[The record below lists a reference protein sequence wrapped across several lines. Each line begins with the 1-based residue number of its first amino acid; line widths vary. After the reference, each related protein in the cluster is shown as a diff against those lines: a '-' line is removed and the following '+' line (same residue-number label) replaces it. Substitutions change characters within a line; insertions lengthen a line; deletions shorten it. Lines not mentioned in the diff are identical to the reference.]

1 VTYVLER
8 ADLVPSPRDEVFEF
22 FSDPRNLARITPD
35 GMGFKITHIDEL
47 PIRPDFRI
55 EYTIR
60 PLLGIPVKWVTRI
73 SIFEPPYRFV
83 DVQEKG
89 PYRYWRHEHCFDDL
103 GDQTLMR
110 DCVQYELPFG
120 ILGSVAHRIVVAR
133 QLKSIFDYRAR
144 KIASIFAPSK
154 TPVG

>member
-8 ADLVPSPRDEVFEF
+8 TDLVLAPRDEVFAF
-22 FSDPRNLARITPD
+22 FSDPRNLARITPED
-35 GMGFKITHIDEL
+35 MGFKITYIDEL
-47 PIRPDFRI
+47 PIEPDFRV

-60 PLLGIPVKWVTRI
+60 PLLGITLKWVTCI
-73 SIFEPPYRFV
+73 PIFEPPHRFV

-89 PYRYWRHEHCFDDL
+89 PYKYWRHEHSFDDL

-110 DCVQYELPFG
+110 DRVQYELPFG
-120 ILGSVAHRIVVAR
+120 ILGSVAHRVVVAR
-133 QLKSIFDYRAR
+133 QLKGIFDYRAR
-144 KIASIFAPSK
+144 KIASIFAPLK